1 VEAEQLAAQRI
12 QALPQAGTLMVGLAV
27 AQASALGQ
35 LPRAWEET
43 LSKVELVEALAV
55 AVAAE
60 LVE

>member
-1 VEAEQLAAQRI
+1 
-12 QALPQAGTLMVGLAV
+12 MVGLAV

-35 LPRAWEET
+35 LPRAREET

>member
-1 VEAEQLAAQRI
+1 
-12 QALPQAGTLMVGLAV
+12 MVGLAV

-55 AVAAE
+55 VVAVELAE
-60 LVE
+60 